1 MEKDMKR
8 WKTKELILQDL
19 NSIKREQSVQRS
31 KSKSWQ
37 KEAVERL
44 YQKTPKKSRE
54 TNNMN
59 ISRTSRQGKYTP
71 KQVKSFVERNKKFEE
86 QKNKKILEEQELIKF
101 KEELEIMKIERE
113 RREFGKKISLEQKQ
127 EFINRMYEDIENW
140 KWKIEHFSNEKKKIE
155 EEEV

>member
-1 MEKDMKR
+1 
-8 WKTKELILQDL
+8 
-19 NSIKREQSVQRS
+19 
-31 KSKSWQ
+31 
-37 KEAVERL
+37 
-44 YQKTPKKSRE
+44 
-54 TNNMN
+54 MN

-127 EFINRMYEDIENW
+127 EFINRMYEDIEN
-140 KWKIEHFSNEKKKIE
+140 
-155 EEEV
+155 